1 LNLNFLDLFS
11 AFALVFVFEGLM
23 PFINPASAR
32 KLYFQAS
39 QLDDKTLR
47 FIGFAS
53 MFAGLI
59 LLYWVR

>member
-1 LNLNFLDLFS
+1 
-11 AFALVFVFEGLM
+11 LM